1 MKIGIIFGGFSKE
14 REISFAGG
22 RTVYDNLNKSL
33 FEAVPIFI
41 DSFGNFVL
49 LNWEFIYKGSIR
61 DFYPP
66 AEFIPE
72 KNEANNSKIN
82 PFQIYA
88 EQIGELSPALQL
100 ELINKIG
107 KKIEVGDLKKYFDFA
122 FLCLHGPFGEDGKI
136 QGLFEYLGIPYSG
149 SGILPSAIGIDKSV
163 QKRWMVNSS
172 FNSPAFFT
180 IDREDFIKCN
190 FTIRESTSSSWELLF
205 EKAKKEIRFP
215 MVIKPA
221 NQGSSIG
228 ITILY
233 EDDNTKFKEAIEKAF
248 FTKWLDAA
256 VWRNFNVEQKYDFIK
271 LLADIREGIGMPLKV
286 STGDF
291 QFLKLIY
298 HPQDL
303 IDYLNKYFDS
313 HSEGLILESID
324 GESKVLVESFIAGKE
339 FSCIVLQDPSLYL
352 ATNKKEVIE
361 KKNKAEI
368 IALPPTEIRKGKEL
382 FDYRSK
388 YLPGLSRKITPID
401 IPNEQIQAI
410 RKECERL
417 FSTLHFDV
425 YARIDGF
432 ISNEGKIYLND
443 PNTTSGM
450 MPSSF
455 FFHQAAEIGL
465 NPSQFLTYI
474 IRTSLAQR
482 IIASKN
488 SGIYNNLLL
497 NLDEAIKA
505 DKAAATNKIK
515 VAVILGGYSSERHI
529 SVESGRN
536 IYEKLAS
543 STKYEPIPVFLT
555 GNAKEHIMYQ
565 IPINILLKDNADDIK
580 DKIENYKT
588 HDIVNQIIDECID
601 INIKYS
607 SPENLVKPKRLTY
620 KDLATKVDCV
630 FIALHGRPGEDG
642 AVQAELEKVGLPYNG
657 SGVESSQITI
667 DKYRTNEILK
677 HNGFLIAEHILIQE
691 DAWHTNKKMV
701 LSAIA
706 EKIKLPFIAKPLDDG
721 CSSAVRKIKNFEE
734 LDAFATL
741 IFRKQENLD
750 ADAIKI
756 LQLKDKEEFPQ
767 KQVFIVEE
775 LISKR
780 DAQHF
785 LEITGGMLTKYDKE
799 GNINYEVF
807 EASEALSG
815 GEVLSLE
822 EKFLAGQGQN
832 ITPARY
838 SKNNKTRQ
846 LISDEVKQIFAAAAR
861 LLNINGYTRIDAF
874 VRVYDNNISTITD
887 EAKIKVEIIFIE
899 VNSLPG
905 MTPATCIFHQCAL
918 QGYKPYD
925 FIDNILNFAFQKSKM
940 VLK

>member
-1 MKIGIIFGGFSKE
+1 MRIKIGIIFGGFSKE

-33 FEAVPIFI
+33 FEAVPVFV

-49 LNWEFIYKGSIR
+49 LNWEFVYKGSIR

-66 AEFIPE
+66 AEFIPNKE
-72 KNEANNSKIN
+72 GD
-82 PFQIYA
+82 FQIYA
-88 EQIGELSPALQL
+88 EQIGALSSTQQL

-107 KKIEVGDLKKYFDFA
+107 KKLEPNELKSKFDFA

-163 QKRWMVNSS
+163 QKRLMVNAG
-172 FNSPAFFT
+172 FNSPKFFT
-180 IDREDFIKCN
+180 IEREEFINGSCTEVLRKV
-190 FTIRESTSSSWELLF
+190 
-205 EKAKKEIRFP
+205 KEEIGFP
-215 MVIKPA
+215 LVVKPA

-228 ITILY
+228 ISILHNDENY
-233 EDDNTKFKEAIEKAF
+233 ALMGAVGKAF
-248 FTKWLDAA
+248 FTEWIDAGL
-256 VWRNFNVEQKYDFIK
+256 WKK
-271 LLADIREGIGMPLKV
+271 LSDEEKFSSIREIADIREGIGMPLLV
-286 STGDF
+286 WTSTYPD
-291 QFLKLIY
+291 KKTIY
-298 HPQDL
+298 HPANL
-303 IDYLNKYFDS
+303 KNYLDS
-313 HSEGLILESID
+313 LFEKEKEGAVLESLD
-324 GESKVLVESFIAGKE
+324 GENKVLIEGFIEGKE
-339 FSCIVLQDPSLYL
+339 FSCIVAQD
-352 ATNKKEVIE
+352 EQG
-361 KKNKAEI
+361 KA

-417 FSTLHFDV
+417 FYELKFDV

-432 ISNEGKIYLND
+432 ISKEGKIFLND

-482 IIASKN
+482 VLATKN
-488 SGIYNNLLL
+488 SGAFDELFKK
-497 NLDEAIKA
+497 LDSAIKE
-505 DKAAATNKIK
+505 DQNATTKKIK
-515 VAVILGGYSSERHI
+515 VAVVLGGYSSERHI

-543 STKYEPIPVFLT
+543 SAKYEPIPVFLT
-555 GNAKEHIMYQ
+555 GRNDEHIMYQ

-580 DKIENYKT
+580 DKIDNYKI
-588 HDIVNQIIDECID
+588 HDLVKQIIEESSGITT
-601 INIKYS
+601 KYS
-607 SPENLVKPKRLTY
+607 NIDNLAKPTRISYEELGKM
-620 KDLATKVDCV
+620 VDCV

-642 AVQAELEKVGLPYNG
+642 AIQANLERIGLPYNG

-677 HNGFLIAEHILIQE
+677 QNGFLVAEHLLVTE
-691 DAWHTNKKMV
+691 ADWNTDHAKV
-701 LSAIA
+701 LNTIKD
-706 EKIKLPFIAKPLDDG
+706 KIHYPFIAKPVDDG
-721 CSSAVRKIKNFEE
+721 CSSAVKKIKTAEEFE
-734 LDAFATL
+734 AFAKL
-741 IFRKQENLD
+741 IFRKVETLD
-750 ADAIKI
+750 EAAAKI
-756 LQLKDKEEFPQ
+756 LHIKDKEEFPQ
-767 KQVFIVEE
+767 KRVILVEE

-780 DAQHF
+780 DAKHF
-785 LEITGGMLTKYDKE
+785 LEVTGGMLTKYDAS
-799 GNINYEVF
+799 GNLDYEVF
-807 EASEALSG
+807 EASEALSE

-838 SKNNKTRQ
+838 SKDSKERQ
-846 LISDEVKQIFAAAAR
+846 QISNVVKQTLGAAAQ
-861 LLNINGYTRIDAF
+861 LLNISGYARIDAF
-874 VRVYDNNISTITD
+874 VRIYDVN
-887 EAKIKVEIIFIE
+887 KVEVIFIE

-905 MTPATCIFHQCAL
+905 MTPATCIFHQTAIS
-918 QGYKPYD
+918 GYKPYD
-925 FIDNILNFAFQKSKM
+925 FIDRILDFAFQKRKM
-940 VLK
+940 LVKS